1 MPTTFKLYAD
11 KMGATDPSSYIGRDG
26 DIFYNPDTGSL
37 RRSDGTT
44 PGGIA
49 ITGGGGGG
57 INDVV
62 EDTTPQLGGP
72 LDINGQQITGSLIP
86 SANTTYDIGTEENSW
101 RDLYLAG
108 NTIYLGGVQL
118 SASGGKIDLPAGSTI
133 GGAAADPVTPG
144 IAATISEDATV
155 PVNLTPDFQGGIK
168 TVLIEEPNPGI
179 PIQVDG
185 NLNVNNSISV
195 VGTVDLPGSALTA
208 NSVTSS
214 FTSAGALTVTSLNT
228 HTVQGGTG
236 TLALTSEIPAIGT
249 EAYDQFGTSLSYNPG
264 AQIAHNNYLEDEAGT
279 NDIEASVTVTSGF
292 TRIKVELD
300 ASVINVTDATTEQP
314 INLVR
319 IINGGSG
326 TTVKQFI
333 FPAGNTFFG
342 SQYFTF
348 VDTHGASAGDT
359 VAYKLLVDNS
369 AYTITDNARIQFGI
383 CGDTLYIKE
392 IA

>member
-1 MPTTFKLYAD
+1 
-11 KMGATDPSSYIGRDG
+11 
-26 DIFYNPDTGSL
+26 
-37 RRSDGTT
+37 
-44 PGGIA
+44 
-49 ITGGGGGG
+49 
-57 INDVV
+57 
-62 EDTTPQLGGP
+62 
-72 LDINGQQITGSLIP
+72 
-86 SANTTYDIGTEENSW
+86 
-101 RDLYLAG
+101 
-108 NTIYLGGVQL
+108 
-118 SASGGKIDLPAGSTI
+118 
-133 GGAAADPVTPG
+133 
-144 IAATISEDATV
+144 
-155 PVNLTPDFQGGIK
+155 
-168 TVLIEEPNPGI
+168 
-179 PIQVDG
+179 
-185 NLNVNNSISV
+185 
-195 VGTVDLPGSALTA
+195 
-208 NSVTSS
+208 
-214 FTSAGALTVTSLNT
+214 
-228 HTVQGGTG
+228 
-236 TLALTSEIPAIGT
+236 
-249 EAYDQFGTSLSYNPG
+249 LSYNPG